1 MPADRP
7 EPPFQGF
14 TLTDKNSHTNNSD
27 TGGSPGTDAD
37 SENDLAFEAFIELH
51 RGLPRQS
58 PGSEATTRHLL
69 SLCGPLP
76 ERPRVLDLGCGP
88 GPSALLLAAEAG
100 DRGADVTAVD
110 LQDGFLDELRAAA
123 AARGLADRVHAVKA
137 DMGDLPYP
145 DGSFDLVWAEGSA
158 YSIGFPTALA
168 RWKRLLAP
176 GGTLV
181 LSECEWTA
189 DEPSAGARAFW
200 DAHYPLRSTAR
211 NLATV
216 QAAGYQVLGVH
227 LQPDSDWAAYYGP
240 LGERVAA
247 AAEPAGP
254 HAAAA
259 LDFVREE
266 IDVRER
272 YGHEY
277 GYTAYVL
284 RPVTAGDGGDWH
296 VRPETADDAAAVHA
310 LNSAAFET
318 PAEADLVDA
327 LRADASWLP
336 GLSYV
341 AEGPDGSVA
350 AHALLTRCEV
360 DGVPALALAPVA
372 TDPAR
377 QRSGAGSAV
386 VRALL
391 AAARE
396 RGEALVLVLGHPA
409 YYPRFGFT
417 PASRFGIRA
426 PFEVPD
432 EAMMALVLDESV
444 AVPAGTIAYPAPFG
458 V

>member
-1 MPADRP
+1 M
-7 EPPFQGF
+7 F
-14 TLTDKNSHTNNSD
+14 
-27 TGGSPGTDAD
+27 
-37 SENDLAFEAFIELH
+37 FEAFSELH

-76 ERPRVLDLGCGP
+76 ERPRALDLGCGP

-100 DRGADVTAVD
+100 GNGADVIAVD
-110 LQDGFLDELRAAA
+110 LEDSFLDELRAAA
-123 AARGLADRVHAVKA
+123 AARGLSGRVRAVKA
-137 DMGDLPYP
+137 DMGDLTYP

-158 YSIGFPTALA
+158 YTIGFANALA

-181 LSECEWTA
+181 LSECEWTV
-189 DEPSAGARAFW
+189 DEPSAGVRAFW
-200 DAHYPLRSTAR
+200 DPHYALRSTAR
-211 NLATV
+211 NLAAI

-227 LQPDSDWAAYYGP
+227 RHPDSDWAAYYGP
-240 LGERVAA
+240 LGERVVRAP
-247 AAEPAGP
+247 EPAGP
-254 HAAAA
+254 EAAAA
-259 LDFVREE
+259 LGFVREE
-266 IDVRER
+266 IAVRER

-284 RPVTAGDGGDWH
+284 RPVTAGDGGARP
-296 VRPETADDAAAVHA
+296 VRPEADGDAAAVHA
-310 LNSAAFET
+310 LHSAAFGT

-327 LRADASWLP
+327 LRADGSWLP

-341 AEGPDGSVA
+341 AEGPDGSIA

-360 DGVPALALAPVA
+360 DGVAALALAPVA
-372 TDPAR
+372 AAPAL

-391 AAARE
+391 AAAAE
-396 RGEALVLVLGHPA
+396 RGEKLVLVLGHPE
-409 YYPRFGFT
+409 YYARFGFV
-417 PASRFGIRA
+417 PASRFGIGA

-432 EAMMALVLDESV
+432 EAMMALVLDDSV
-444 AVPAGTIAYPAPFG
+444 PVPAGTIKYPAPFG

>member
-1 MPADRP
+1 M
-7 EPPFQGF
+7 
-14 TLTDKNSHTNNSD
+14 
-27 TGGSPGTDAD
+27 
-37 SENDLAFEAFIELH
+37 H

-76 ERPRVLDLGCGP
+76 ERPRALDLGCGP

-100 DRGADVTAVD
+100 GRGADVIAVD
-110 LQDGFLDELRAAA
+110 LNDGFLDELRAAA
-123 AARGLADRVHAVKA
+123 AARGLADRIRAVKA
-137 DMGDLPYP
+137 DMGDLPWP

-158 YSIGFPTALA
+158 YNIGFATALA

-181 LSECEWTA
+181 LSECEWTV

-200 DAHYPLRSTAR
+200 DVHYPLHTTAQ
-211 NLATV
+211 NLASV

-240 LGERVAA
+240 LGERVAGA
-247 AAEPAGP
+247 PEPAGP
-254 HAAAA
+254 EAAAA
-259 LDFVREE
+259 LGFVREE

-284 RPVTAGDGGDWH
+284 RPVTAGDGGAWT
-296 VRPETADDAAAVHA
+296 VRPEAAGDAAAVHA
-310 LNSAAFET
+310 LNSAAFGT

-327 LRADASWLP
+327 LRADAAWLP

-341 AEGPDGSVA
+341 AEDPDGSVA

-360 DGVPALALAPVA
+360 DGARALALAPVA
-372 TDPAR
+372 AAPAL

-391 AAARE
+391 AAAAE
-396 RGEALVLVLGHPA
+396 RGENLVLVLGHPE
-409 YYPRFGFT
+409 YYPRFGFV
-417 PASRFGIRA
+417 PASRFGIKA

-432 EAMMALVLDESV
+432 EAMMALVLDDSV
-444 AVPAGTIAYPAPFG
+444 PVPAGTIKYPSPFG